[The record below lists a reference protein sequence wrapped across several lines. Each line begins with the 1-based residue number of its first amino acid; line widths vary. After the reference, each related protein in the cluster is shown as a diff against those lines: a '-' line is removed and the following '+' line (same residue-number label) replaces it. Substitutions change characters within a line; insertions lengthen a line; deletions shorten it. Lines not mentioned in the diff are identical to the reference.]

1 MIMETLIEIPSTI
14 PGQTQERQPG
24 IEGQMRPRPVYDTDE
39 PGFGRLQGK
48 VAIITGGD
56 SGIGRA
62 VAIMFA
68 KEGAN
73 VAIVYLDEHGDAQET
88 AEQIRRYGKDPLLIA
103 TDLSEEVN
111 CKNVIEKT
119 LEKFGELHILVN
131 NAAVQYEQKDIQDI
145 TAQQLEYTFKVNIFS
160 YFYLSK
166 YAVPFLSDGSSI
178 INTTSVNAYKGNE
191 SLMDYSSTK
200 GAIVSFTRSLSQSL
214 VKKGIRVN
222 AVAPGP
228 VWTPLIP
235 ATMGNEKVSS
245 FGKDVPM
252 ERPAQPAEIAPCYVF
267 LASKEAA
274 FITGQVLHPNGGSI
288 VNT

>member
-1 MIMETLIEIPSTI
+1 METILEMPKQV
-14 PGQTQERQPG
+14 PPQHQDRQPG
-24 IEGQMRPRPVYDTDE
+24 IEKEMQPRPIYDTDE
-39 PGFGRLQGK
+39 PGFGRLNGK

-62 VAIMFA
+62 IAIKFA
-68 KEGAN
+68 KEGAD
-73 VAIVYLDEHGDAQET
+73 VAIVYLDEHQDAEET
-88 AEQIRRYGKDPLLIA
+88 AREVKRYGKEALLIA
-103 TDLSEEVN
+103 TDISQEVN
-111 CKNVIEKT
+111 CKNVIERT
-119 LEKFGELHILVN
+119 LERFGHLHILVN

-145 TAQQLEYTFKVNIFS
+145 TAEQWEYTFKVNIFS

-166 YAVPFLSDGSSI
+166 YAVTYLKEGSSI
-178 INTTSVNAYKGNE
+178 INTTSVNAYRGNE
-191 SLMDYSSTK
+191 SLMDYSATK

-235 ATMGNEKVSS
+235 ASFNDEKVSK
-245 FGKDVPM
+245 FGQDVPM
-252 ERPAQPAEIAPCYVF
+252 ERAAQPVEIAPCYVF
-267 LASKEAA
+267 LASQEGA

-288 VNT
+288 INT

>member
-1 MIMETLIEIPSTI
+1 MEQILEMPKQV
-14 PGQTQERQPG
+14 PPQHQDRQPG
-24 IEGQMRPRPVYDTDE
+24 IEKEMNPRPIYDTDE
-39 PGFGRLQGK
+39 PGFGRLNGK

-62 VAIMFA
+62 IAIKFA
-68 KEGAN
+68 KEGAD
-73 VAIVYLDEHGDAQET
+73 VAIVYLDEHQDAEET
-88 AEQIRRYGKDPLLIA
+88 AREVRRYGKEALLIA
-103 TDLSEEVN
+103 TDISQEVN
-111 CKNVIEKT
+111 CRNVIEKT
-119 LEKFGELHILVN
+119 LERFGHLHILVN

-145 TAQQLEYTFKVNIFS
+145 TAEQWEYTFKVNIFS

-166 YAVPFLSDGSSI
+166 YAVAYLKEGSSI
-178 INTTSVNAYKGNE
+178 INTTSVNAYRGNE
-191 SLMDYSSTK
+191 SLMDYSATK

-214 VKKGIRVN
+214 IKKGVRVN

-235 ATMGNEKVSS
+235 ASFNDEKVSK

-252 ERPAQPAEIAPCYVF
+252 ERAAQPVEIAPCYVF
-267 LASKEAA
+267 LASQEGA

-288 VNT
+288 INT

>member
-1 MIMETLIEIPSTI
+1 METVIDMPKQM
-14 PGQTQERQPG
+14 PPQHQDRQPG
-24 IEGQMRPRPVYDTDE
+24 IEKEMEPRPIYDTDE
-39 PGFGRLQGK
+39 PGFGRLAGK

-62 VAIMFA
+62 IAIKFA
-68 KEGAN
+68 KEGAD
-73 VAIVYLDEHGDAQET
+73 VAIVYLDEHQDAEET
-88 AEQIRRYGKDPLLIA
+88 AREIKKYGKEALLIA
-103 TDLSEEVN
+103 TDISMEAN
-111 CKNVIEKT
+111 CKNVIQKT
-119 LEKFGELHILVN
+119 MEKFGHLNILVN

-145 TAQQLEYTFKVNIFS
+145 TAEQWEYTFKVNIFS

-166 YAVPFLSDGSSI
+166 YAVSYLKEGSSI
-178 INTTSVNAYKGNE
+178 INTTSVNAYRGNE
-191 SLMDYSSTK
+191 SLMDYSATK

-235 ATMGNEKVSS
+235 ASFNDEKVSK

-252 ERPAQPAEIAPCYVF
+252 ERPAQPVEIAPCYVF
-267 LASKEAA
+267 LASQEGA

-288 VNT
+288 INT